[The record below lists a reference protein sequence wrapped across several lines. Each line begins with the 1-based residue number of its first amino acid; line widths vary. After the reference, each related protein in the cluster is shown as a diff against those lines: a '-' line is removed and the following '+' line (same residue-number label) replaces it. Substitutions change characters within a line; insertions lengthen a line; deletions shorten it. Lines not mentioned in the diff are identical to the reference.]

1 MENKNIF
8 IKQEPSMATVSDNN
22 LSILTYHTPVQKGSI
37 HKKRNFKVD
46 DILTDSL
53 SINNKLSSI
62 QQNLF
67 QLDDIFP
74 TKQINVNDEYSIY
87 SFDSTNNKSASQK
100 SSTNNEQTTISN
112 QIPYHHNT
120 SNYDIK

>member
-8 IKQEPSMATVSDNN
+8 IKQEPSTMTISDNN
-22 LSILTYHTPVQKGSI
+22 LSVLTYHTPIQKGGI

-53 SINNKLSSI
+53 SINNKLSAI

-74 TKQINVNDEYSIY
+74 TKQINVNNEYSIY
-87 SFDSTNNKSASQK
+87 SLDSTENKSISHK

-112 QIPYHHNT
+112 HIPYHNT

>member
-8 IKQEPSMATVSDNN
+8 IKQELPLSDNN
-22 LSILTYHTPVQKGSI
+22 LSVFTYHTPV
-37 HKKRNFKVD
+37 HKKHNFKVD
-46 DILTDSL
+46 DILSDSF
-53 SINNKLSSI
+53 SINNKLSTI

-74 TKQINVNDEYSIY
+74 TKQINVNNEYSIY
-87 SFDSTNNKSASQK
+87 SLDSTENKSISHK

-112 QIPYHHNT
+112 HIPYHNTTT